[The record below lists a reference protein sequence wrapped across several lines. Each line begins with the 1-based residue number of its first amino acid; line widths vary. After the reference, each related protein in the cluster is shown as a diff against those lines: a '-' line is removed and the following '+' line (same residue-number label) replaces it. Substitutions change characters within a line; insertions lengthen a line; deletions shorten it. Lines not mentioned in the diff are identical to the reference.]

1 MVLFGL
7 LFPMDGSRVIESL
20 GSLWFLTNI
29 FLSKNKSLDSTSDG
43 IATQERI
50 NNESSK
56 EESTEPIS
64 PVLQNQPNELPND
77 ENLNPMRPKCSEFVN
92 EIEPQIAN
100 PVENEVMELK
110 MSAEKEERR
119 KTRRSKRGLNH
130 RRNILG
136 EWLESNHTASIWWW
150 DTQILSHNMMHTCEL
165 SMTSL
170 GLVQWGN
177 ENVA

>member
-1 MVLFGL
+1 MELPHKNVSI
-7 LFPMDGSRVIESL
+7 MSL
-20 GSLWFLTNI
+20 P
-29 FLSKNKSLDSTSDG
+29 KK
-43 IATQERI
+43 
-50 NNESSK
+50 
-56 EESTEPIS
+56 
-64 PVLQNQPNELPND
+64 NQPNPFLQSFKISQMLPND

-136 EWLESNHTASIWWW
+136 EWLESNHTASIWW
-150 DTQILSHNMMHTCEL
+150 
-165 SMTSL
+165 
-170 GLVQWGN
+170 
-177 ENVA
+177 

>member
-1 MVLFGL
+1 
-7 LFPMDGSRVIESL
+7 MDGSRVIESL
-20 GSLWFLTNI
+20 GSLWFLTNS

-92 EIEPQIAN
+92 EIEHQIAN

-130 RRNILG
+130 RRNIPG
-136 EWLESNHTASIWWW
+136 EWLESNHTASIWW
-150 DTQILSHNMMHTCEL
+150 
-165 SMTSL
+165 
-170 GLVQWGN
+170 
-177 ENVA
+177 